1 MTGKKILAGIFA
13 VAILLKLSF
22 IIISPIKWVDL
33 MEVFLRHYA
42 IIWAIYLPLIIITG
56 YYVFTSLDLID
67 LAVAMLFTSLVVG
80 VSLIPYPNSLL
91 KMGGEIATV
100 GLGKAWYAMVLWV
113 AIAVAV
119 LYRVFSD
126 KRR

>member
-1 MTGKKILAGIFA
+1 MTGKKILADIFA
-13 VAILLKLSF
+13 VAILLKLAF
-22 IIISPIKWVDL
+22 ILISPIKWVDL
-33 MEVFLRHYA
+33 MEVFLRHQA
-42 IIWAIYLPLIIITG
+42 IIWAIYLPLIIISG

-67 LAVAMLFTSLVVG
+67 LAVAMLFTSLAIG
-80 VSLIPYPNSLL
+80 VSLIPYSNSLL

-100 GLGKAWYAMVLWV
+100 GLGMAWYAIVLWG

-119 LYRVFSD
+119 TYRVFAD